1 MNEIAQNLVRRIE
14 AIDTVAA
21 ETRRRTESY
30 QRMTAGLAEVE
41 GTATSPD
48 GQVTVAAKA
57 DGTVKSITFADE
69 TQRSPS
75 EALSATVLHTIA
87 AARAD
92 AARLQAEVVRREL
105 GDTELLDKVLDSD
118 ERIFG
123 DERPRDPGPAPGP
136 GPGPAATRRPRPDD
150 ERSYDDFS
158 LFGG

>member
-1 MNEIAQNLVRRIE
+1 MNEVAQNLVRRIE

-30 QRMTAGLAEVE
+30 QRITAGLADVE

-48 GQVTVAAKA
+48 GQVTVVAKA
-57 DGTVKSITFADE
+57 DGAVKAITFADE
-69 TQRSPS
+69 AQRSPS

-123 DERPRDPGPAPGP
+123 DERPRDPGPV
-136 GPGPAATRRPRPDD
+136 PAATRRPRPDE

-158 LFGG
+158 LFRSSME